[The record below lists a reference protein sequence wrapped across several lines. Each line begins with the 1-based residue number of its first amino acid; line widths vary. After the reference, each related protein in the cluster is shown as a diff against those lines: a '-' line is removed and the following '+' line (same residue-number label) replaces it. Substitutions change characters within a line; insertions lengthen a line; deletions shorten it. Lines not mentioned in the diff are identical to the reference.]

1 MKGQFSNSEEFST
14 QSIDDCDIELTDPIS
29 FIPFKPYCT
38 YTEEFGMS
46 HKYFI
51 DGAPVTG
58 DNSI

>member
-1 MKGQFSNSEEFST
+1 MKGQFSNSEELST
-14 QSIDDCDIELTDPIS
+14 QSIDNCDIELTDPIS

-51 DGAPVTG
+51 DRG
-58 DNSI
+58 